1 MKTSDVRGM
10 LMGYL
15 AARFDDRLLG
25 ELGFGTFVGFSR
37 HVSEKLRVKEN
48 SVKNWRDEFGIK
60 PSLVQRGSFQG
71 VAKCYD

>member
-25 ELGFGTFVGFSR
+25 DLGFGTFVGFS
-37 HVSEKLRVKEN
+37 
-48 SVKNWRDEFGIK
+48 
-60 PSLVQRGSFQG
+60 
-71 VAKCYD
+71 